1 MPYKK
6 GGDIHSKCS
15 DRDVKPLQ
23 GREKSLSN
31 AVSVIGIIQVS
42 DDCKACDHCTSICP
56 TGAINGLLGQKHHI
70 DQNICVNCGQC
81 LINCP
86 FNAIHDLSMVE
97 QVNKALDDPNLFVVV
112 QEAPAVRVALGEEF
126 GLAPGTNVKNKMYAA
141 LKELGFDKVYD
152 TEFTADLTIMEE
164 GTELIHRVFNVL
176 GVEGFE
182 ESGPLPQF
190 TSCCP
195 AWIKY
200 AEDHYPHI
208 LPHISSAK
216 SPQQMFGPVA
226 KTYLAEKLQVD
237 PAKMVVVSVMPC
249 TAKKYECDRPE
260 MIASGFKDVD
270 YVVTTRELADMI
282 KAKSIDFVNLPDQD
296 ADKFIG
302 LSTGAATI
310 FGATGGV
317 MEAALRTA
325 YEILSEEKLDRVE
338 FEAVRGLEPVREA
351 TVEIPVKAL
360 GTKLPVNVCVVT
372 GLKHVKDVIED
383 VLAGRSK
390 YHFIEVMNC
399 PGGCING
406 GGQPIRRDTY

>member
-1 MPYKK
+1 MSIVASKEI
-6 GGDIHSKCS
+6 IH
-15 DRDVKPLQ
+15 
-23 GREKSLSN
+23 
-31 AVSVIGIIQVS
+31 VS
-42 DDCKACDHCTSICP
+42 DQCKACDHCTSVCP
-56 TGAINGLLGQKHHI
+56 TGAISGMLGQKHHI
-70 DQNICVNCGQC
+70 DVAECINCGQC

-86 FNAIHDLSMVE
+86 FGAISDLSSVE
-97 QVNKALDDPNLFVVV
+97 QVEKALQDTGKYVVV

-126 GLAPGTNVKNKMYAA
+126 GRPPGENVKNKMYAA
-141 LKELGFDKVYD
+141 LRKLGFDKVYD

-164 GTELIHRVFNVL
+164 GTELIHRVFKAL
-176 GVEGFE
+176 GVEGYE

-200 AEDHYPHI
+200 AEDTYPHI

-226 KTYLAEKLQVD
+226 KTYLAEKLGIN
-237 PAKMVVVSVMPC
+237 PADMVVVSVMPC

-270 YVVTTRELADMI
+270 YVITTRELAGMI
-282 KAKSIDFVNLPDQD
+282 KKAGIDFTNLPDEK

-302 LSTGAATI
+302 ESTGAATI

-325 YEILSEEKLDRVE
+325 YEILSEQTLDKVE
-338 FEAVRGLEPVREA
+338 FEAVRGLAPVREA

-360 GTKLPVNVCVVT
+360 GKKLPVNVCIVT
-372 GLKHVKDVIED
+372 GTKHVGKVIED

>member
-1 MPYKK
+1 MNS
-6 GGDIHSKCS
+6 I
-15 DRDVKPLQ
+15 LTT
-23 GREKSLSN
+23 N
-31 AVSVIGIIQVS
+31 IIEITS
-42 DDCKACDHCTSICP
+42 SCKACDHCISHCP
-56 TGAINGLLGQKHHI
+56 ADAIAGRLGEQHHI
-70 DQNICVNCGQC
+70 DYSKCLNCGQC

-86 FNAIHDLSMVE
+86 FGAIHDLSSVE
-97 QVNKALDDPNLFVVV
+97 QVYEALNNPALTVVV
-112 QEAPAVRVALGEEF
+112 QIAPAVRVALGEEF
-126 GLAPGTNVKNKMYAA
+126 GLAPGTNVKHKMYAS
-141 LKELGFDKVYD
+141 LRRLGFDKVYD

-164 GTELIHRVFNVL
+164 GTELIHRVYSHL
-176 GVEGFE
+176 GLEGYE
-182 ESGPLPQF
+182 DKGPLPQF

-200 AEDHYPHI
+200 AEDNFPAI

-216 SPQQMFGPVA
+216 SPQQMFGPLA
-226 KTYLAEKLQVD
+226 KTYLAQKLNID
-237 PAKMVVVSVMPC
+237 PDKMVVVSVMPC

-260 MIASGFKDVD
+260 MIASGHKDVD
-270 YVVTTRELADMI
+270 FVVTTRELARMI
-282 KAKSIDFVNLPDQD
+282 KQQHIDFLDLPDEN

-325 YEILSEEKLDRVE
+325 YEILSEEKLDKVE
-338 FEAVRGLEPVREA
+338 FEAVRGLAPVREA
-351 TVEIPVKAL
+351 SVDIPVKSLNTA
-360 GTKLPVNVCVVT
+360 LPVNVCIVT
-372 GLKHVKDVIED
+372 GTQHVKDVIED
-383 VLAGRSK
+383 VLAGRSP

>member
-1 MPYKK
+1 M
-6 GGDIHSKCS
+6 ST
-15 DRDVKPLQ
+15 
-23 GREKSLSN
+23 
-31 AVSVIGIIQVS
+31 VSTTGIITVS
-42 DDCKACDHCTSICP
+42 NECKACDHCTFICP
-56 TGAINGLLGQKHHI
+56 TGAISGKLGEKHHI
-70 DQNICVNCGQC
+70 ELKKCINCGQC

-86 FNAIHDLSMVE
+86 FGAIEDYSMVNE
-97 QVNKALDDPNLFVVV
+97 VKAALADPKKFVVV

-141 LKELGFDKVYD
+141 LRKLGFDKVYD

-164 GTELIHRVFNVL
+164 GTELIHRVFNAL

-182 ESGPLPQF
+182 NSGPLPQF

-200 AEDHYPHI
+200 AEDKYPHV

-226 KTYLAEKLQVD
+226 KTYLPEKLNIN
-237 PAKMVVVSVMPC
+237 PADITVVSVMPC

-260 MIASGFKDVD
+260 FMSSGFKDVD
-270 YVVTTRELADMI
+270 YVVTTRELAQMI
-282 KAKSIDFVNLPDQD
+282 KDAGIDFLNLSDEK
-296 ADKFIG
+296 ADKLIG

-325 YEILSEEKLDRVE
+325 YELLSGQTLDKVD
-338 FEAVRGLEPVREA
+338 FKAVRGLAPVREA

-360 GTKLPVNVCVVT
+360 GKALPVNVCIVT
-372 GLKHVKDVIED
+372 GLKHVDTVIED
-383 VLAGRSK
+383 VLAGRSN

>member
-1 MPYKK
+1 M
-6 GGDIHSKCS
+6 ST
-15 DRDVKPLQ
+15 VT
-23 GREKSLSN
+23 
-31 AVSVIGIIQVS
+31 VTGIINVTS
-42 DDCKACDHCTSICP
+42 ACKACDHCTSICP
-56 TGAINGLLGQKHHI
+56 TGAISGKLGEKHHI
-70 DQNICVNCGQC
+70 DIRKCINCGQC
-81 LINCP
+81 LISCP
-86 FNAIHDLSMVE
+86 FGAIEDQSMVDE
-97 QVNKALDDPNLFVVV
+97 VRKALADPQKFVVV

-141 LKELGFDKVYD
+141 LRKLGFDKVYD

-182 ESGPLPQF
+182 QSGPLPQF

-200 AEDHYPHI
+200 AEDNYPHI

-226 KTYLAEKLQVD
+226 KTYLPEKLNIS
-237 PAKMVVVSVMPC
+237 PADMVVVSVMPC

-260 MIASGFKDVD
+260 FNASGYKDVD

-282 KAKSIDFVNLPDQD
+282 KDEGIDFLNLPDEK

-325 YEILSEEKLDRVE
+325 YELLSGQALDNVD
-338 FEAVRGLEPVREA
+338 FKAVRGLAPVREA
-351 TVEIPVKAL
+351 TVEIPVKDL
-360 GTKLPVNVCVVT
+360 GKTLPVNVCVVT
-372 GLKHVKDVIED
+372 GLKHVAPVIED

-399 PGGCING
+399 PGGCVNG